1 MEIKAIKAA
10 LCMRITIC
18 KMLCFVPLFISTILL
33 ISACEP
39 SKDLSKPVT
48 DTEKEHS
55 QSNIGNSSREWKIP
69 TAETEKIDAIYGWL
83 DSKTILFAGKRD
95 GTELP
100 QLMTW
105 NMKTNDTSVFYQL
118 ATAFS
123 EVSISPS
130 GTHVLIS
137 SFTSSG
143 KASITILDRTGNP
156 LYSVAIP
163 AYELAYEWNSYR
175 DGTLFLSSFNEDWTY
190 SSYVLNPDEQSME
203 ALDFPQ
209 PFAQWAG
216 EKELMF
222 LDWDRNEPALTAPL
236 VKKALNGDGAD
247 SLMLDVIHF
256 KKMKHALMTIQV
268 ETEQHDRGTYAFYD
282 QTNKPIHSFSVPLLK
297 SFSDWVIPSYD
308 FNEKNKEFIMF
319 IPNESKDAD
328 QYEGRFT
335 LTKLNWEKGTQE
347 EVMKDMENEP
357 LSCSLDGNFCLYG
370 YQFEKIIDMKTH
382 QIQRL
387 FKQS

>member
-1 MEIKAIKAA
+1 
-10 LCMRITIC
+10 MRLTIC
-18 KMLCFVPLFISTILL
+18 KMLCFVPLLFSTILL
-33 ISACEP
+33 ITACEP
-39 SKDLSKPVT
+39 SNNLSKPVT

-55 QSNIGNSSREWKIP
+55 SSNLGISSSEWKIP
-69 TAETEKIDAIYGWL
+69 TTETEKIEAIYGWL
-83 DSKTILFAGKRD
+83 DSKTVLFAEKRN
-95 GTELP
+95 GNKVP

-105 NMKTNDTSVFYQL
+105 NMKSNDTSVFYQP
-118 ATAFS
+118 AIAFS

-130 GTHVLIS
+130 GTHILVS

-143 KASITILDRTGNP
+143 KASITILDRKGNP

-163 AYELAYEWNSYR
+163 AFELAYEWNSYR

-190 SSYVLNPDEQSME
+190 SSYVLNPDDQSME
-203 ALDFPQ
+203 TLDFPQ

-222 LDWDRNEPALTAPL
+222 LDWDRDEPALTAPL
-236 VKKALNGDGAD
+236 VSKALNDDGVD

-256 KKMKHALMTIQV
+256 KKMKQALMTIQV
-268 ETEQHDRGTYAFYD
+268 ETEKHDRGTYAFYD

-297 SFSDWVIPSYD
+297 SFSDWMIPSYD
-308 FNEKNKEFIMF
+308 FIEKNKEFITF
-319 IPNESKDAD
+319 IPSESKDAD

-335 LTKLNWEKGTQE
+335 LTKLNWENGTQE

-357 LSCSLDGNFCLYG
+357 LSCSLDGNLCLYG

-387 FKQS
+387 FKKQ

>member
-1 MEIKAIKAA
+1 
-10 LCMRITIC
+10 MRLTIC
-18 KMLCFVPLFISTILL
+18 KMLCFVPLLFSTILL
-33 ISACEP
+33 ITACEP
-39 SKDLSKPVT
+39 SNNLSKPVT

-55 QSNIGNSSREWKIP
+55 SSNLGISSSEWKIP
-69 TAETEKIDAIYGWL
+69 TTETEKIEAIYGWL
-83 DSKTILFAGKRD
+83 DSKTVLFAEKRN
-95 GTELP
+95 GNKVP

-105 NMKTNDTSVFYQL
+105 NMKSNDTSVFYQP
-118 ATAFS
+118 AIAFS

-130 GTHVLIS
+130 GTHILVS

-143 KASITILDRTGNP
+143 KASITILDRKGNP

-163 AYELAYEWNSYR
+163 AFELAYEWNSYR

-190 SSYVLNPDEQSME
+190 SSYVLNPDDQSME
-203 ALDFPQ
+203 TLDFPQ

-222 LDWDRNEPALTAPL
+222 LDWDRDEPALTAPL
-236 VKKALNGDGAD
+236 VSKALNDDGVD

-256 KKMKHALMTIQV
+256 KKMKQALMTIQV
-268 ETEQHDRGTYAFYD
+268 ETEKHDRGTYAFYD

-308 FNEKNKEFIMF
+308 FIEKNKEFITF
-319 IPNESKDAD
+319 IPSESKDAD

-335 LTKLNWEKGTQE
+335 LTKLNWKNGTQE

-357 LSCSLDGNFCLYG
+357 LSCSLDGNLCLYG

-387 FKQS
+387 FKKQ

>member
-10 LCMRITIC
+10 LCMRLTIC
-18 KMLCFVPLFISTILL
+18 KMLCIVPLFISTILL

-55 QSNIGNSSREWKIP
+55 QSNLGNSSRDWKIP
-69 TAETEKIDAIYGWL
+69 TDETEKIDQIYGWL
-83 DSKTILFAGKRD
+83 DTNTILFAEKRD
-95 GTELP
+95 GNKVP
-100 QLMTW
+100 QLMAW
-105 NMKTNDTSVFYQL
+105 DLETNETSVFYQP
-118 ATAFS
+118 AIAFS

-130 GTHVLIS
+130 GTHILIS
-137 SFTSSG
+137 SFTSSD

-156 LYSVAIP
+156 LYSMAIP

-190 SSYVLNPDEQSME
+190 SSYVLNPDDQSME
-203 ALDFPQ
+203 TLDFPQ

-222 LDWDRNEPALTAPL
+222 LDWDRDEPALTAPL
-236 VKKALNGDGAD
+236 VRKALNDDKAD

-268 ETEQHDRGTYAFYD
+268 ETEKHDRGTYAFYD
-282 QTNKPIHSFSVPLLK
+282 QTNEPIHSFSVPLLK

-308 FNEKNKEFIMF
+308 FNEKNKEFITF

-387 FKQS
+387 FKKQ